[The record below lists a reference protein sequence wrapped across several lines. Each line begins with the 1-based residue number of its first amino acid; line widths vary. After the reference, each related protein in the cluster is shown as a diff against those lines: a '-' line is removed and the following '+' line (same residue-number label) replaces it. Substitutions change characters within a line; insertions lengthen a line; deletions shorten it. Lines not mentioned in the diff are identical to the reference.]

1 MNQIKSLFAFLFILV
16 ATLFTASDAQAFA
29 LGNHAG
35 GFFSGTLDCAGV
47 DDSVTRNPC
56 RENGWLNYDTLSGY
70 CVAANK
76 TRGFHATH
84 PDVAPLIRE
93 NGFRQGTAPGRLGSG
108 GTYVNDTRAGAIA
121 EFQHHNPGVTPTVL
135 RVDYDAG
142 INASTNLA
150 PRNYVDNLPFS
161 NVDSI
166 SAPSVR
172 LPGTTNTNVLNGS
185 VRVIE

>member
-56 RENGWLNYDTLSGY
+56 RENGWLNYDTLSGC

-76 TRGFHATH
+76 VDDLPKGLQR
-84 PDVAPLIRE
+84 
-93 NGFRQGTAPGRLGSG
+93 RLKWG
-108 GTYVNDTRAGAIA
+108 
-121 EFQHHNPGVTPTVL
+121 
-135 RVDYDAG
+135 
-142 INASTNLA
+142 
-150 PRNYVDNLPFS
+150 DN
-161 NVDSI
+161 
-166 SAPSVR
+166 
-172 LPGTTNTNVLNGS
+172 
-185 VRVIE
+185 